1 MFVSKIALPRR
12 TFLRGVGAVVAL
24 PLLDAMVPA
33 LTAARRAQARPRTRF
48 GAIYIPN
55 GAIMEQWIPEIVGSG
70 FDIKPILKPIERSRI
85 SWSSS
90 PT

>member
-12 TFLRGVGAVVAL
+12 TFLRGIGAVVAL

-33 LTAARRAQARPRTRF
+33 LTPLARAQARPRTRF

-55 GAIMEQWIPEIVGSG
+55 GAIMEQWIPDIVG
-70 FDIKPILKPIERSRI
+70 PAWRRSMRP
-85 SWSSS
+85 W
-90 PT
+90 T